1 MTKGYS
7 EIPENWAAIAPY
19 VNQGNMIQS
28 VLSAKKCF
36 FYDTCSFRYHANM
49 QEDALDKL
57 LQYILRQNGII
68 IITRGILME
77 LASHSHILQ
86 ECYVG
91 YLERIYN
98 SGIEVYIIYEEE
110 LQNIMD
116 ICFASRQ
123 LVNDYLVWAVRMV
136 RHPISSIEI
145 ALRENVELQKI
156 VDGKNRNPKDFY
168 PRFFRKVRS
177 KKEENDNLGEE
188 LLAICLHILSNLPEP
203 DGKFCVITDDKGA
216 AGKIDASF
224 RKTNHGYRGKRV
236 ILFST
241 PKLAQELYKEGIM
254 TGAEELLLLLR
265 AGNNGTIKILG
276 TEIYDINTQEITLK
290 CEEAAAKIVDKSI
303 HIVL

>member
-1 MTKGYS
+1 MLK
-7 EIPENWAAIAPY
+7 
-19 VNQGNMIQS
+19 
-28 VLSAKKCF
+28 
-36 FYDTCSFRYHANM
+36 
-49 QEDALDKL
+49 
-57 LQYILRQNGII
+57 YILQQNGII

-77 LASHSHILQ
+77 LASHSHVLQ

-98 SGIEVYIIYEEE
+98 CGIRVYVIYEEE
-110 LQNIMD
+110 LQDIMD

-145 ALRENVELQKI
+145 ALQENVELQKI
-156 VDGKNRNPKDFY
+156 VDGKNKNPKDFY
-168 PRFFRKVRS
+168 PHFFRKVRS

-188 LLAICLHILSNLPEP
+188 LLAICLHVLSNLPEP

-224 RKTNHGYRGKRV
+224 RKTNHGYLGKRI

-254 TGAEELLLLLR
+254 TGAEELLPFLR

-276 TEIYDINTQEITLK
+276 TEIYDIKTQEITLK
-290 CEEAAAKIVDKSI
+290 CEEVAAKIVDKSI
-303 HIVL
+303 HIIL